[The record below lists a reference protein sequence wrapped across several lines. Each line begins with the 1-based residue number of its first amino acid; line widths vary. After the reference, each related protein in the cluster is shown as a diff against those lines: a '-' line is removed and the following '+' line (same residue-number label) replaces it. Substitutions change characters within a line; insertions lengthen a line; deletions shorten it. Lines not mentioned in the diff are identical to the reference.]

1 MWIFQK
7 FQIAYLEETMAK
19 DVIDEQSGVP
29 IGMLTNNLSYLIK
42 FAEKKCVNLCM
53 GLPKN
58 YALFML
64 LLIEEP

>member
-1 MWIFQK
+1 
-7 FQIAYLEETMAK
+7 MAK

-58 YALFML
+58 YTLFML